1 MKKTLIVSCLLIG
14 SWGPT
19 TAMAADDGDCMRLQM
34 ALSDVQMALAGMGD
48 LGPRLAKLEA
58 MSDQVPA
65 LKAPLDDLVEVVKA
79 ADDDRPVETI
89 DMDAYDRAEAAYQK
103 KYRAEC
109 GAP

>member
-1 MKKTLIVSCLLIG
+1 
-14 SWGPT
+14 
-19 TAMAADDGDCMRLQM
+19 
-34 ALSDVQMALAGMGD
+34 
-48 LGPRLAKLEA
+48 

-103 KYRAEC
+103 NTGPNAERLNNIFQDR
-109 GAP
+109 GEIRFWG